1 MRPHEAVKK
10 DLVQQWIEQAGEDL
24 GLAGDLVSRDTPYL
38 LAVAFHS
45 QQAVEKYL
53 KAFLVHHQ
61 CEFPKTH
68 DIGQILDLV
77 ATVDQSLAEALRPA
91 ADLNPYAVG
100 ARYPGDV
107 PDVSQDDAK
116 DAFGLA
122 QTVRDKI
129 VPVLDK

>member
-10 DLVQQWIEQAGEDL
+10 ELVQQWLEQAEEDL

-38 LAVAFHS
+38 MAIAFHS
-45 QQAVEKYL
+45 QQAAEKYL

-77 ATVDQSLAEALRPA
+77 TTIDQPLAESLRAA
-91 ADLNPYAVG
+91 ADLSPYAVG

-107 PDVSQDDAK
+107 PDVSRDDAK

-122 QTVRDKI
+122 QAVRDKI
-129 VPVLDK
+129 VAALRS